1 MRIFRIHPNPFVTTG
16 FLLAFFLLVGFLYGF
31 PTISSGDE
39 HEGGDSAKQLCDD
52 YWNPQDCEG
61 GPTLPPPEPTEA
73 PTQPTPEPTPAPTP
87 EPTDPMNC
95 GPTHSESCWG
105 STPTPTPT
113 PRPTTTATATAT
125 ATPTRPPI
133 LNPYIAPRGL
143 TGNSN
148 NCDDATCDITLS
160 WDSNSQVSEWTA
172 TRKNGPRPVDWTLV
186 DRVSTNSVTDTDLR
200 CGPTYQFRVT
210 GRRSS
215 ASRDSDAPRSY
226 STESVLAE
234 CVDPPTPTPIAIPTA
249 TPGVGNAPFPTR
261 VNVSNP
267 TRTSLVISWSEVTDG
282 YRYQVE
288 QKSGPGAWSIIEDE
302 IDGLS
307 FTKTG
312 LICGTG
318 YAFRVSTRGDGS
330 PLSTDYG
337 NPSTER
343 PGATSACSTT
353 PPPNPT
359 PAPTIPTFNASLSW
373 TPPQSVFEGAVV
385 LVTITNSD
393 GTTPDGTYEFR
404 VNTNAS
410 KTGLQIDDGD
420 GRCKYTT
427 SPSLVTGWAT
437 WETPLGIAVVR
448 CSLGS
453 SSNRGFAVVARET
466 GTTGRVTQVATTG
479 YIEQAYHLGDTD
491 VTYRVSVT
499 AGTGVLQQPVHY
511 RRAVDIWQGNTP
523 LTFTRVTSGDADVI
537 LKTYGNADPIDRCLN
552 ITVDACIEGSSSYP
566 EFSSERIIWFKY
578 PPKLPT
584 DGRDIHWTDQID
596 LFETKPE
603 YYRYLI
609 DVIVHEFGHSLG
621 LLHTPETD
629 SVMHESRIVRDMP
642 PCSTDSK
649 VNMNYECGL
658 SVYDIAGANAIY

>member
-1 MRIFRIHPNPFVTTG
+1 MRIFRIHPSPFVTTG
-16 FLLAFFLLVGFLYGF
+16 FLLAFVLLVGFLYGF
-31 PTISSGDE
+31 PMMVSQADDNGETGS
-39 HEGGDSAKQLCDD
+39 EGERSLECDF
-52 YWNPQDCEG
+52 NPQSCACNVQYCQPPPS
-61 GPTLPPPEPTEA
+61 PTCTNPHECTQSTPEPTPIDCNGPFHPSCFTA
-73 PTQPTPEPTPAPTP
+73 TPIPTPEPTTP
-87 EPTDPMNC
+87 P
-95 GPTHSESCWG
+95 
-105 STPTPTPT
+105 
-113 PRPTTTATATAT
+113 PTTPPPT
-125 ATPTRPPI
+125 TPPPTTRPPI
-133 LNPYIAPRGL
+133 LNPYIAPTRL

-393 GTTPDGTYEFR
+393 GTTTDGTYEFR
-404 VNTNAS
+404 VNTNS
-410 KTGLQIDDGD
+410 SETGLQIDDGD

-427 SPSLVTGWAT
+427 SPSLVTGWAA

-466 GTTGRVTQVATTG
+466 GTNGDGTQVATTG
-479 YIEQAYHLGDTD
+479 YIEQAYHLGDTG
-491 VTYRVSVT
+491 VTYRVSTSV
-499 AGTGVLQQPVHY
+499 GTGILQQPIHY
-511 RRAVDIWQGNTP
+511 RRAADIWQGNTP

-537 LKTYGNADPIDRCLN
+537 MKTYGNTDPIDRCLS
-552 ITVDACIEGSSSYP
+552 ITIDACIEGSSYP
-566 EFSSERIIWFKY
+566 EFSPGRTIWFKY

-584 DGRDIHWTDQID
+584 DGRDIQWTEEID
-596 LFETKPE
+596 EFHSNTENF
-603 YYRYLI
+603 RYLI

-621 LLHTPETD
+621 LQHTPETD
-629 SVMHESRIVRDMP
+629 SVMHEYKIVRDMP
-642 PCSTDSK
+642 PCSMYPD
-649 VNMNYECGL
+649 VIMNYNCGL
-658 SVYDIAGANAIY
+658 SGYDIAGANAIY